1 MYVTQTMNLQLF
13 AQAAETEEEVQVNHA
28 EAEGQDQRKAQLH
41 RSFFRHFQG
50 LQQQGEELKVVFP
63 GFDLNRELHNPMFSR
78 LTSPAV
84 GLSVEDAFF
93 ALHHRQLLAAAM
105 EAAAAE
111 AVAKTTGTIASGARR
126 PRENGLSGQAAA
138 VSHFD
143 YRNATK
149 EQREEL
155 KRRIRQAAAEGKK
168 LYPRG

>member
-1 MYVTQTMNLQLF
+1 MYVRNSMNLQLF
-13 AQAAETEEEVQVNHA
+13 AEDREPDAAAEVPAA
-28 EAEGQDQRKAQLH
+28 EDLEKQRMEQLH
-41 RSFFRHFQG
+41 HHFFRHFQG
-50 LQQQGEELKVVFP
+50 LKQQEAQLKHAFP
-63 GFDLNRELHNPMFSR
+63 GFDLRLELRDPMFLR
-78 LTSPAV
+78 LTSPGV

-93 ALHHRQLLAAAM
+93 ALHHKQLVFAAM
-105 EAAAAE
+105 EAAAKE
-111 AVAKTTGTIASGARR
+111 AVRQTTGSIASGARR
-126 PRENGLSGQAAA
+126 PRENGLSGQAPA

>member
-1 MYVTQTMNLQLF
+1 MYVTNTMNLQMF
-13 AQAAETEEEVQVNHA
+13 AEEVETGEEFRENNA
-28 EAEGQDQRKAQLH
+28 EAELQEQRKAQLH

-50 LQQQGEELKVVFP
+50 LQRQGEEMKAVFP
-63 GFDLNRELHNPMFSR
+63 GFDLTQELYNPMFSR

-84 GLSVEDAFF
+84 GLSVEDAFY
-93 ALHHRQLLAAAM
+93 ALHHRQLMAAAM
-105 EAAAAE
+105 EAAARE
-111 AVAKTTGTIASGARR
+111 AIAQTTGSIASGARR